1 MREQGGAWTITLN
14 YLPASYNSFL
24 KTGLSSSTTYEWQI
38 RSACSTDSSSVSLWS
53 SLESFTTLTPCTAP
67 VNLSATGGLTDATL
81 GWDAIPGAWG
91 YRVQYLKSGAAW
103 NTKIKDTVVTNSHY
117 ITGLVSNSSYM
128 WRVQTLC
135 DSLGTNK
142 SGFTSFQYFLTL
154 SSNRIMAEDVE
165 LGVMLN
171 IYPNPTRGLFNINF
185 ISEEVDN
192 FEISIVDAF
201 GQIVLHEDRKEFV
214 GEYTKKVDL
223 SNWPRG
229 IYMVQIKTKDSYVS
243 KRIVLQ

>member
-1 MREQGGAWTITLN
+1 
-14 YLPASYNSFL
+14 
-24 KTGLSSSTTYEWQI
+24 
-38 RSACSTDSSSVSLWS
+38 
-53 SLESFTTLTPCTAP
+53 
-67 VNLSATGGLTDATL
+67 
-81 GWDAIPGAWG
+81 
-91 YRVQYLKSGAAW
+91 
-103 NTKIKDTVVTNSHY
+103 
-117 ITGLVSNSSYM
+117 M

-165 LGVMLN
+165 LGVKLN
-171 IYPNPTRGLFNINF
+171 TYPNPTRGLFNINF

-229 IYMVQIKTKDSYVS
+229 IYMVQIKTKDSFVS